1 MISDKILLSARGVR
15 KQFGALLALND
26 VDIDIREG
34 EVVAIIGPSGSGKS
48 TLARCIH
55 QLERIDA
62 GAIYLDGE
70 LLGFEHKGGRLVALR
85 DRDAS
90 RQRAHM
96 GMVFQQFNLFSH
108 FTIREN
114 LIEGP
119 TRVLG
124 VPRAEA
130 EARARDLLT
139 RVRLIDKLEAYPR
152 HLSGGQQQ
160 RAAIARALANDPR
173 LMLFDEPTSA
183 LDPELVGEV
192 LDVMRQLAAGGM
204 TMVIVTHEMSFARDV
219 ADRIVFMEEGRI
231 VTQGTP
237 DEIFSAPADTR
248 LGRFLASSGIALN
261 SEEGTKNDQ

>member
-1 MISDKILLSARGVR
+1 MTGDSMVLSARRVR
-15 KQFGALLALND
+15 KQFGALVALDD
-26 VDIDIREG
+26 VDLDVAEG
-34 EVVAIIGPSGSGKS
+34 SVVAIIGPSGSGKS

-70 LLGFEHKGGRLVALR
+70 LLGFEHKSGKLLPLR
-85 DRDAS
+85 DRDLS
-90 RQRAHM
+90 RQRAQM

-108 FTIREN
+108 YTILEN

-124 VPRAEA
+124 VPRKEA
-130 EARARDLLT
+130 EEKARALLA
-139 RVRLIDKLEAYPR
+139 RVRLSDKVDAYPR

-160 RAAIARALANDPR
+160 RAAIARALANEPR

-192 LDVMRQLAAGGM
+192 LEVMQDLAAGGM

-219 ADRIVFMEEGRI
+219 ADRIVFMEAGRI
-231 VTQGTP
+231 VKEGTP
-237 DEIFSAPADTR
+237 KEIFGAPPESR
-248 LGRFLASSGIALN
+248 LGRFLATSGVALT
-261 SEEGTKNDQ
+261 SPEATLAD

>member
-1 MISDKILLSARGVR
+1 MISDNVILSAKGVR
-15 KQFGALLALND
+15 KQFGSLVALDN
-26 VDIDIREG
+26 VDLDIREG
-34 EVVAIIGPSGSGKS
+34 EVVAVIGPSGSGKS

-55 QLERIDA
+55 QLETIDA

-70 LLGFEHKGGRLVALR
+70 LLGFEHRGGKLVPLR
-85 DRDAS
+85 DRDTS

-108 FTIREN
+108 YTILEN

-124 VPRAEA
+124 VPREKAEA
-130 EARARDLLT
+130 KARELLSK
-139 RVRLIDKLEAYPR
+139 VRLIDKINAYPR

-160 RAAIARALANDPR
+160 RAAIARALANEPR

-204 TMVIVTHEMSFARDV
+204 TMLIVTHEMSFARDV
-219 ADRIVFMEEGRI
+219 ADRIVFMENGRI

-237 DEIFSAPADTR
+237 AEIFGAPPESR
-248 LGRFLASSGIALN
+248 LGTFLASSGITTN
-261 SEEGTKNDQ
+261 KEE

>member
-1 MISDKILLSARGVR
+1 MISDNVILSAKGVR
-15 KQFGALLALND
+15 KAFGSLVALDN

-34 EVVAIIGPSGSGKS
+34 EVVAVIGPSGSGKS

-55 QLERIDA
+55 QLETIDA

-70 LLGFEHKGGRLVALR
+70 LLGFEHKGGRLVPLR
-85 DRDAS
+85 DKDVS

-108 FTIREN
+108 YTILEN

-124 VPRAEA
+124 ISREKAEA
-130 EARARDLLT
+130 KARELLT
-139 RVRLIDKLEAYPR
+139 KVRLIDKINAYPR

-160 RAAIARALANDPR
+160 RAAIARALANEPR

-204 TMVIVTHEMSFARDV
+204 TMLIVTHEMSFARDV
-219 ADRIVFMEEGRI
+219 ADRIVFMEAGRI
-231 VTQGTP
+231 VAQGTP
-237 DEIFSAPADTR
+237 AEIFSAPPESR
-248 LGRFLASSGIALN
+248 LGTFLASSGITTTK
-261 SEEGTKNDQ
+261 EEPRVD

>member
-1 MISDKILLSARGVR
+1 MIVDKILLSARRVR
-15 KQFGALLALND
+15 KEFGALVALDN
-26 VDIDIREG
+26 VDIDIRQG

-70 LLGFEHKGGRLVALR
+70 LLGFEHKGEKLVPLR
-85 DRDAS
+85 DRDTS
-90 RQRAHM
+90 RQRARM

-108 FTIREN
+108 LTILEN

-124 VPRAEA
+124 RPRAEA
-130 EARARDLLT
+130 ETKARDLLT
-139 RVRLIDKLEAYPR
+139 KVRLLDKIDAYPR

-160 RAAIARALANDPR
+160 RAAIARALANEPQ

-192 LDVMRQLAAGGM
+192 LDVMRQLALGGM

-219 ADRIVFMEEGRI
+219 ADRIVFMEAGRI
-231 VTQGTP
+231 VTQGKP
-237 DEIFSAPADTR
+237 EEIFSAPADSR
-248 LGRFLASSGIALN
+248 LGRFLASSGIATGETA
-261 SEEGTKNDQ
+261 SDA

>member
-1 MISDKILLSARGVR
+1 MTARNVLLSVRGVR
-15 KQFGALLALND
+15 KQFGPLLALND
-26 VDIDIREG
+26 VDIDIHEG

-62 GAIYLDGE
+62 GAIYLEDE
-70 LLGFEHKGGRLVALR
+70 LLGFEHRGGRLVPLR
-85 DRDAS
+85 DRDLA
-90 RQRAHM
+90 RQRAQM

-108 FTIREN
+108 YTILEN

-119 TRVLG
+119 TQVLG
-124 VPRAEA
+124 LGRDAAV
-130 EARARDLLT
+130 ARARDLLT
-139 RVRLIDKLEAYPR
+139 KVRLIDKVDAYPR

-160 RAAIARALANDPR
+160 RAAIARALANEPR

-192 LDVMRQLAAGGM
+192 LDVIRQLAGAGM

-219 ADRIVFMEEGRI
+219 ADRVVFMEDGRI

-237 DEIFSAPADTR
+237 AENFRAASDSR
-248 LGRFLASSGIALN
+248 LGRFLSSSGIIPET
-261 SEEGTKNDQ
+261 SEPTVAY

>member
-1 MISDKILLSARGVR
+1 MTILSLRGVR
-15 KQFGALLALND
+15 KDYGALRALND
-26 VDIDIREG
+26 IDLDVEQG
-34 EVVAIIGPSGSGKS
+34 EVVAVIGPSGSGKS

-55 QLERIDA
+55 QLETISA

-70 LLGFEHKGGRLVALR
+70 LLGFEHQGRRLVALR
-85 DRDAS
+85 DKDVA

-108 FTIREN
+108 YTILEN

-119 TRVLG
+119 TQVLG
-124 VPRAEA
+124 IPRDQAVE
-130 EARARDLLT
+130 RARDLLAK
-139 RVRLIDKLEAYPR
+139 VRLADKINAYPR

-160 RAAIARALANDPR
+160 RAAIARALANEPR

-204 TMVIVTHEMSFARDV
+204 TMIIVTHEMSFARDV
-219 ADRIVFMEEGRI
+219 ADRIIFMEEGRI
-231 VTQGTP
+231 VEQG
-237 DEIFSAPADTR
+237 PASQVFAADPGTR
-248 LGRFLASSGIALN
+248 LGKFLSASGALITAGGSGAHH
-261 SEEGTKNDQ
+261 

>member
-1 MISDKILLSARGVR
+1 MTDKILLSARGVR
-15 KQFGALLALND
+15 KQFGALVALDN
-26 VDIDIREG
+26 VDIEISEG

-62 GAIYLDGE
+62 GAIYLDGQ
-70 LLGFEHKGGRLVALR
+70 LLGFEHKGGKLVALR
-85 DRDAS
+85 DHDTS
-90 RQRAHM
+90 RQRARM

-108 FTIREN
+108 FTILEN

-124 VPRAEA
+124 QPRAKA
-130 EARARDLLT
+130 EAKARDLLT
-139 RVRLIDKLEAYPR
+139 KVRLLDKLNAYPR

-160 RAAIARALANDPR
+160 RAAIARALANDPE

-192 LDVMRQLAAGGM
+192 LDVMRQLAQGGM
-204 TMVIVTHEMSFARDV
+204 TMIIVTHEMSFARDV

-231 VTQGTP
+231 VTEGTP
-237 DEIFSAPADTR
+237 DEIFGAPPDSR
-248 LGRFLASSGIALN
+248 LGRFLASSGIATGEN
-261 SEEGTKNDQ
+261 AGGK

>member
-1 MISDKILLSARGVR
+1 MISDNVILSAKGVR
-15 KQFGALLALND
+15 KQFGSLVALDN

-34 EVVAIIGPSGSGKS
+34 EVVAVIGPSGSGKS

-55 QLERIDA
+55 QLETIDA

-70 LLGFEHKGGRLVALR
+70 LLGFEHKGGKLVPLR
-85 DRDAS
+85 DKDVS

-108 FTIREN
+108 YTILEN

-124 VPRAEA
+124 ISREKAEA
-130 EARARDLLT
+130 KARELLT
-139 RVRLIDKLEAYPR
+139 KVRLIDKINAYPR

-160 RAAIARALANDPR
+160 RAAIARALANEPR

-204 TMVIVTHEMSFARDV
+204 TMLIVTHEMSFARDV
-219 ADRIVFMEEGRI
+219 ADRIVFMENGRI

-237 DEIFSAPADTR
+237 AEVFNAPADSR
-248 LGRFLASSGIALN
+248 LGTFLASSGITTNKEAPRA
-261 SEEGTKNDQ
+261 D